1 MIGVP
6 KATAEESR
14 MTYLT
19 AELHA
24 RLVRDDR
31 GAATLDVGLAAV
43 LLGVTTVAAVTLLG
57 GDISTWWSP

>member
-6 KATAEESR
+6 KATQEELR
-14 MTYLT
+14 MTNLI
-19 AELHA
+19 ARLHA

-43 LLGVTTVAAVTLLG
+43 LVGITSVAAVTLLA
-57 GDISTWWSP
+57 GDISTW

>member
-1 MIGVP
+1 
-6 KATAEESR
+6 